1 MLGRKEVDRK
11 LGGEPSGQSTGV
23 ERGQQGEKTRGKQ
36 GVCGRGKKG
45 GCERGGLGQ
54 GRGPRVDNPGKK

>member
-23 ERGQQGEKTRGKQ
+23 ERGNKGKNQGGKGNKKAGNREPGEGEK
-36 GVCGRGKKG
+36 
-45 GCERGGLGQ
+45 GGL
-54 GRGPRVDNPGKK
+54 